1 MQDFILFKN
10 LLLKILPLY
19 LITLIGYISGK
30 FLEIDRKS
38 IALVIMYTI
47 APVVFFTG
55 IVHDNIPLTNLSIS
69 AFVFLTC
76 VILASTFLG
85 LGSLIWKDSTK
96 NILALCS
103 SSGNMGY
110 FGIPVGLAIFGTKA
124 LGTLIM
130 AMLGVIIFQN
140 TVAYFIAANGKYSFI
155 KSLQR
160 TLLVPNIY
168 AVALAFYLKSF
179 IDFQNLKG
187 FYAQVFDL
195 AKDFTGTYSIL
206 GMLIVGFG
214 LSGIK
219 NITIN
224 NKTSLFLL
232 LSLVAKFI
240 AFPLLTYFFI
250 LIDISNFHLFNNRIY
265 DILLMLSLAPIP
277 ANAVVIASTLK
288 LNTDMISIA
297 VLVSNIFALFLI
309 PLILL
314 AINNWGS

>member
-38 IALVIMYTI
+38 IALVIMYII

-55 IVHDNIPLTNLSIS
+55 IAHDNIPIKNLTIS
-69 AFVFLTC
+69 AFVFSTC
-76 VILASTFLG
+76 AILALIFLG

-130 AMLGVIIFQN
+130 AMLGIIIFQN
-140 TVAYFIAANGKYSFI
+140 SLAFFIAANGKYNFI

-168 AVALAFYLKSF
+168 AVALAFWLNSF
-179 IDFQNLKG
+179 IDFKNLQG
-187 FYAQVFDL
+187 FWAKTFDL
-195 AKDFTGTYSIL
+195 AKDFTGAYSIL
-206 GMLIVGFG
+206 GMLIVGFS
-214 LSGIK
+214 LSQIK
-219 NITIN
+219 SITVDK
-224 NKTSLFLL
+224 KTWLFLS
-232 LSLVAKFI
+232 LSLIAKFI
-240 AFPLLTYFFI
+240 AFPLLTYLFI
-250 LIDISNFHLFNNRIY
+250 LVDKHNFHLFNNRIY
-265 DILLMLSLAPIP
+265 NILLMLSLAPIP

-309 PLILL
+309 PLLL
-314 AINNWGS
+314 VIIN